1 MVPTEN
7 GLITMH
13 VQKHVVVLYRDVNAN
28 VTIPLL
34 LMVVILV

>member
-13 VQKHVVVLYRDVNAN
+13 VQKHAVVLYRDVNVN